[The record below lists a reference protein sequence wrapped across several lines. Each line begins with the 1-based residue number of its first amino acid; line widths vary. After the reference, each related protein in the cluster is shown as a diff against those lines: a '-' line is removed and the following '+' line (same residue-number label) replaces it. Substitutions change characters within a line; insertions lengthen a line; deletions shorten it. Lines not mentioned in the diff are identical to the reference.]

1 MCIHALLRLMRTKL
15 NDRLLKLHKGKW
27 TRHLLGIRNRHKT
40 ALTCDA
46 SLVTVVQPNK
56 VFAVSG
62 KHSNVYMVEQNEV
75 VPHANMTC
83 PLQCQPC
90 GICVH
95 MFSCNCVDS
104 GLRNTICKHVH
115 LVVAKFSP
123 VLYCK
128 TTSDTCGEEHT
139 SDEMEGITANTQ
151 AVQLMHG
158 TPPCRCTRPQ
168 PSR

>member
-62 KHSNVYMVEQNEV
+62 KHSNVYLVEQNEV

-95 MFSCNCVDS
+95 MFPCNCVDS

-128 TTSDTCGEEHT
+128 TTGDTCGEEHT
-139 SDEMEGITANTQ
+139 SDEMEDITSNTQ
-151 AVQLMHG
+151 VVQNNK
-158 TPPCRCTRPQ
+158 
-168 PSR
+168 